1 MASLSLRHIYKKYP
15 GGVTAVSD
23 FNLEV
28 KDKEFIVFV
37 GPSGCGKTT
46 TLRMIAGL
54 EEITEGE
61 LFIGD
66 QLVNDVAPKD
76 RKIAMVFQNYALYP
90 HMSVFENMSFGLK
103 LNKTPKEEIKR
114 RVEEAARILDITHLL
129 DRKPKALSGGQKQ
142 RVALGRA
149 IVRNPKVFLLDEPLS
164 NLDAKLRAAMR
175 TELTKLH
182 NRVGTT
188 FVYVTHDQVEA
199 MTMATRI
206 VVMKDGLIQQ
216 VDTPQN
222 LYDAPCNIFVAGFIG
237 TPQMNFINGT
247 LVKKGE
253 DVYFEF
259 EGVSLKLPA
268 DKAAAPEIADYIGKE
283 VIVGLRPEAISDE
296 ARVVDATPDSSFDV
310 DVDVTELMGAE
321 IYLYLKVGDPE
332 EPTSLIARVSSRSQS
347 RAGDKIKV
355 AFDMTRLHIFDKDTE
370 RCILH

>member
-23 FNLEV
+23 FNLEI

-90 HMSVFENMSFGLK
+90 HMSVFDNMAFGLK

-182 NRVGTT
+182 KRVETT
-188 FVYVTHDQVEA
+188 FIYVTHDQVEA

-222 LYDAPCNIFVAGFIG
+222 LYDNPCNIFVAGFIG

-247 LVKKGE
+247 LTKKGN
-253 DVYFEF
+253 DVFFNF
-259 EGVSLKLPA
+259 EGNSLKLPA
-268 DKAAAPEIADYIGKE
+268 EKSAEGVLDEYIGKE
-283 VIVGLRPEAISDE
+283 VVAGLRPECIHDE
-296 ARVVDATPDSSFDV
+296 PMHLASLEESCIDV

-321 IYLYLKVGDPE
+321 IYLYLKCGE
-332 EPTSLIARVSSRSQS
+332 ETNLIARVSSRSTS

-355 AFDMTRLHIFDKDTE
+355 ALDISRIHLFDKDTE
-370 RCILH
+370 RCIVH